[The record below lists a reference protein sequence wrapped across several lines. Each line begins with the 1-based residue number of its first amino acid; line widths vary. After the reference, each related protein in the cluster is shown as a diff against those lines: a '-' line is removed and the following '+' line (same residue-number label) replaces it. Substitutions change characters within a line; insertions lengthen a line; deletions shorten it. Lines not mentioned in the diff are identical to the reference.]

1 MDNLNVWIQAAII
14 FISQLVFIYYR
25 TSNVTA
31 QIEKNRFK
39 LFWTGAIV
47 HVTWLLSTAIGVNA
61 ILHNNWLLIVFS
73 LFGGLLG
80 ADLSFTKK
88 LKLVK
93 NDL

>member
-47 HVTWLLSTAIGVNA
+47 HITWLISTAIGVNA
-61 ILHNNWLLIVFS
+61 ILHNHLGLVACSLI
-73 LFGGLLG
+73 GGLIG
-80 ADLSFTKK
+80 ADLSFTQRLNKK
-88 LKLVK
+88 L
-93 NDL
+93 